1 MDTKKVNWL
10 SLFFCL
16 MLLGNTASAQQ
27 TIKPADGKDYS
38 FLKFE
43 DVNNFFKQK
52 KISLLSAD
60 NLDLFFESFS
70 WLGTPYR
77 YAGKTYQ
84 GIDCSGFV
92 AAVYDKV
99 FHRKLSGSCKDI
111 FTKCEPVEKEQLTE
125 GDLVF
130 FNIRGPLSHV
140 GLYLGNNKFVH
151 ASVQG
156 GVMVNDLD
164 ESYYKRYFYKVA
176 RLIE

>member
-1 MDTKKVNWL
+1 MGTKKVSWL
-10 SLFFCL
+10 SLFL
-16 MLLGNTASAQQ
+16 GLLLVGNTISAQVKDSL
-27 TIKPADGKDYS
+27 IPGNDYS

-43 DVNNFFKQK
+43 QVNSFFKQK
-52 KISLLSAD
+52 EIPLLSAD

-84 GIDCSGFV
+84 GIDCSGLV
-92 AAVYDKV
+92 AAIYDKV
-99 FHRKLSGSCKDI
+99 FNRKLNGSCRDI
-111 FTKCEPVEKEQLTE
+111 FARCEPVEKEQLVE
-125 GDLVF
+125 GDFVF

-151 ASVQG
+151 ASVHG

-164 ESYYKRYFYKVA
+164 ESYYKRYFFKVA